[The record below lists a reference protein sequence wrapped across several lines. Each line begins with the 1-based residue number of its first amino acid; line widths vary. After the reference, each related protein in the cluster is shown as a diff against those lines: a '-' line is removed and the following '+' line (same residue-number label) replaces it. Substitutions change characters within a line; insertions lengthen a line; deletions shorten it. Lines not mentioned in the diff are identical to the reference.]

1 MKIFCTFNKHKFET
15 YLAFI
20 DIRHFFSKILNS
32 KIFFVLNWLNQ
43 SDKSITNEIDN
54 NIMTR
59 NRTRI
64 RNSKSFEALKY
75 KSWTSYT
82 KGIILIFI

>member
-1 MKIFCTFNKHKFET
+1 MNIFCPFNKHKFET

-20 DIRHFFSKILNS
+20 DIRYFFSKILSN
-32 KIFFVLNWLNQ
+32 KISFVFNWLNQ
-43 SDKSITNEIDN
+43 RDRSITNEIDN